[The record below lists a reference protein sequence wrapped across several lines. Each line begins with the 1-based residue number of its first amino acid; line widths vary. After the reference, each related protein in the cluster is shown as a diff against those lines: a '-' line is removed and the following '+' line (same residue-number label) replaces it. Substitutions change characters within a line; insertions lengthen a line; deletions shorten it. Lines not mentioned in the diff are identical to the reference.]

1 LFYKIII
8 DRFAIQILNQKP
20 MKKLLI
26 CLFFFSF
33 FSSNAQKVDLD
44 RFYFDVSYQVLPKEP
59 VVFEKRTFSSR
70 VKLGGAIQT
79 YVNPT
84 TLNDNI
90 YLYGWKKVDQN
101 GTVDIEL
108 NLEDFVE
115 KGASRQTRVEETK
128 DKDGR
133 VTSRKEYYYVVAKYA
148 TRGYAKVK
156 GPLTP
161 IPLTDKQIEE
171 EKAKVA
177 AVTTN
182 RFLKNA
188 VIKKDTTASKEGF
201 NISFNGELEYKSKE
215 STDSEAP
222 MKDFYLNKAAI
233 RDKTL
238 RDFTD
243 NSLANFNNNINYTY
257 GFRPKKDN
265 EILWILD
272 AKNEEGK
279 TQSDAIQAVKSLFAT
294 MKADEP
300 IDELKSNIQPLIEY
314 FDSLK
319 TKYAEDNK
327 PSRKLRYSAYYN
339 LAVIYLML
347 DEPEK
352 AIAESEKLIA
362 NDYDKSDGKSLI
374 ERANKLIVS
383 FNIAKTKT
391 THNPALN

>member
-1 LFYKIII
+1 
-8 DRFAIQILNQKP
+8 
-20 MKKLLI
+20 MKKMLI
-26 CLFFFSF
+26 CLFFLSF
-33 FSSNAQKVDLD
+33 FSSKAQKVDLD

-59 VVFEKRTFSSR
+59 VSFEKRTFSSI
-70 VKLGGAIQT
+70 VKLGGALQT
-79 YVNPT
+79 YVNPI

-90 YLYGWKKVDQN
+90 YIYGWKKVDQN

-108 NLEDFVE
+108 NLEDFLE
-115 KGASRQTRVEETK
+115 KSAYPQTRVDETK

-133 VTSRKEYYYVVAKYA
+133 VISRKEYYYVVAKYT

-161 IPLTDKQIEE
+161 LQLTDKQIEE
-171 EKAKVA
+171 EKAKQSSVS
-177 AVTTN
+177 TN

-215 STDSEAP
+215 YTDPTAP
-222 MKDFYLNKAAI
+222 MKDFYLNKTAI
-233 RDKTL
+233 RDQTL
-238 RDFTD
+238 RNFTD

-279 TQSDAIQAVKSLFAT
+279 TQSDAIQAVKSFFTT

-300 IDELKSNIQPLIEY
+300 IDELKSNMQPLIEY

-362 NDYDKSDGKSLI
+362 NDYDKSDGKAFI
-374 ERANKLIVS
+374 ERANKLITS
-383 FNIAKTKT
+383 FKTAKTNT
-391 THNPALN
+391 THNPSLK